1 MKVFFLKLNK
11 NQMLV
16 FKKNYQT
23 NKNFEVIN
31 LSYKYLIFL
40 K

>member
-1 MKVFFLKLNK
+1 MNVFFLKFNK
-11 NQMLV
+11 NQMLT

>member
-1 MKVFFLKLNK
+1 MNVFFLKFNK
-11 NQMLV
+11 NQMLIS
-16 FKKNYQT
+16 KKNYQT